1 MGFRGDLKNC
11 RVLIKDVE
19 GKRLLAD
26 TRITDYDIYKN
37 IAKIRPSSLTVK
49 AEEVKNGPISAL
61 VFCDNGL
68 YEYSGSLRIVLIANE
83 VEIKLFSGKQK
94 ESRKHLRY
102 DIKLPGNV
110 QALII
115 ENQRILLRKPI
126 EITSKNISKTGVL
139 IQAMTGSFEPG
150 DCLQLS
156 LRLKDME
163 ISGDYKVVRKQ
174 NGNLWTEEY
183 GCRRVADGKKE

>member
-11 RVLIKDVE
+11 RVLIKDVD